1 MTVTYSELA
10 DGLERV
16 ARLARELADAERARD
31 EALTGF
37 RPGSS
42 ARRAA
47 ELMLD
52 WEGSWLPRRVIAEVS
67 GCQPNAV
74 STVADRLRGRDRLI
88 VERRTVAGQ
97 AEYRVSRA

>member
-1 MTVTYSELA
+1 
-10 DGLERV
+10 
-16 ARLARELADAERARD
+16 
-31 EALTGF
+31 
-37 RPGSS
+37 
-42 ARRAA
+42 
-47 ELMLD
+47 MLD